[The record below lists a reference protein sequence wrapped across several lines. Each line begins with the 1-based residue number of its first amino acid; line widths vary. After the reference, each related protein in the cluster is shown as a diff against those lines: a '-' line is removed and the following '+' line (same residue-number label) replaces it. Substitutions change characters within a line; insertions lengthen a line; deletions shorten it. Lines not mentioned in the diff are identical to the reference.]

1 MRYALSM
8 DSHHELEEKTVSIQR
23 LHEGRIIHLREDT
36 VVLPSGRTAKREIVE
51 HKGAVC
57 IVPITN
63 DGKIVFVRQ
72 FRKPAEAALLE
83 LPAGGLETEEEP
95 LACAQRELTE
105 EIGFRAEAMSPLF
118 ECFLAPGYST
128 ELMHGFLG
136 ENLIEDKAEADI
148 DENILIEEYSLEEA
162 LALLDSGQIRDA
174 KTICGVLAYYRR
186 QQK

>member
-1 MRYALSM
+1 M
-8 DSHHELEEKTVSIQR
+8 DSHQDSFLEMQEKTVYIQR

-57 IVPITN
+57 VVPIKSE
-63 DGKIVFVRQ
+63 GKIIFVRQ

-83 LPAGGLETEEEP
+83 LPAGGLEVDEEP

-105 EIGFRAEAMSPLF
+105 EIGFRAGVMSPLF

-128 ELMHGFLG
+128 ELMYGFLG
-136 ENLIEDKAEADI
+136 ENLIEEKAEADL
-148 DENILIEEYSLEEA
+148 DENIVVEEYSLEEA

-174 KTICGVLAYYRR
+174 KTICGVLAYYRK
-186 QQK
+186 QQNAG